1 MMFEIIEKSN
11 DTLFNLL
18 DVRFRSLRP
27 QTYFDKI
34 DTDAEVIGY
43 IKVSDFPSITMRIV
57 KSSEKMLDWWKE
69 NGTHPDNPPYPYIVE
84 VASELYVRDNGSYS
98 DDKFY
103 ADVIFAKTEE
113 ELFKYISEAIEE
125 YKISVSKSYCRNCG
139 IRKVS

>member
-1 MMFEIIEKSN
+1 MFEIIEKSN
-11 DTLFNLL
+11 DTLFSLM
-18 DVRFRSLRP
+18 DVRFKSLRS

-43 IKVSDFPSITMRIV
+43 IKVSDFPSIMMRIV

-69 NGTHPDNPPYPYIVE
+69 NGTHPDNPPYPYIAE
-84 VASELYVRDNGSYS
+84 VASELYVRDNSAYS

-113 ELFKYISEAIEE
+113 ELFKYISEAIDG
-125 YKISVSKSYCRNCG
+125 YKTSVSKSYCGNCG
-139 IRKVS
+139 IRKIS